1 MKLLNLLLLEKGE
14 TLAIVGE
21 SGSGKSVTSQA
32 IMKLIP
38 MPPGYFKRGEIL
50 FEGKDLVPLS
60 EKEMQNV
67 RGKEIGM
74 IFQDPMTSL
83 NPTMKVGKQITE
95 VLFKHEKISKEAA
108 KKRAVELLELVGI
121 PMPEKRVNQFPHEFS
136 GGMRQRVVIA
146 MALAANPKLLI
157 ADEPTTALDVT
168 IQAQILELM
177 KDL

>member
-1 MKLLNLLLLEKGE
+1 
-14 TLAIVGE
+14 
-21 SGSGKSVTSQA
+21 
-32 IMKLIP
+32 
-38 MPPGYFKRGEIL
+38 
-50 FEGKDLVPLS
+50 
-60 EKEMQNV
+60 
-67 RGKEIGM
+67 M

-108 KKRAVELLELVGI
+108 KKRAVELLDLVGI
-121 PMPEKRVNQFPHEFS
+121 PMPEKRIGQFPHEFS

-177 KDL
+177 KDLQKKIDTSIIFITHDLALSPMSLTGSPSCMRVRWSNRARWMKSFMIRAIRIHGGCSPQCRAWTAPTRKN